1 LENWINGSWE
11 TSYWSKHYGGGTL
24 PTDDTSMNFFK
35 RLCDTLNPE
44 YGVEDIYGIKTIHF
58 YSGLIFIFKK

>member
-1 LENWINGSWE
+1 
-11 TSYWSKHYGGGTL
+11 
-24 PTDDTSMNFFK
+24 MNFFK

-44 YGVEDIYGIKTIHF
+44 YGVFDIYGIETIHF